1 MEKINF
7 EKVSK
12 RRIVYDMNKGKKKL
26 KIALVFGGKSV
37 EHEVSLQS
45 VKNVLDALDKN
56 KYDIVLI
63 GIDKEGTWHLKD
75 QSNFLLNS
83 SNPKLIKL
91 NKSDLATSGTNQNEQ
106 GLAVLQ
112 SEQKKGKIDAV
123 FPILHGPYGE
133 DGTIQGFFKLAG
145 IPFVGPSV
153 LGSSVSFDKDVTK
166 RLLTEAGIPN
176 TKFVTIRQC
185 DKVSFSNI
193 KKVLGLPMIAK
204 PANSGSSVGISKI
217 KNEKKFNTAV
227 QYAFKFDTKIIIEK
241 FIGEKREIECA
252 VLGNGDPKASV
263 CGEVITN
270 KQHSFY
276 SYEAKY
282 IDENGASL
290 EIPAKLPK
298 SVQDKIQKL
307 AVKTFKVLECEGLSR
322 VDFFLLKNGKILVNE
337 INTIPGFTNISM
349 YPQLWGKSGILYSEL
364 IDILIGLA
372 IERFKREQKLQTTYV
387 SK

>member
-1 MEKINF
+1 
-7 EKVSK
+7 
-12 RRIVYDMNKGKKKL
+12 MNKGKKKL
-26 KIALVFGGKSV
+26 KIALIFGGKSV

-45 VKNVLDALDKN
+45 AKNVLDALDKD

-91 NKSDLATSGTNQNEQ
+91 NNSDNLSVNKLDQKEQSLAI
-106 GLAVLQ
+106 LQ
-112 SEQKKGKIDAV
+112 SEQKRGKINVA
-123 FPILHGPYGE
+123 FPILHGSYGE

-145 IPFVGPSV
+145 IPFVGSSV

-176 TKFVTIRQC
+176 TPFITIRQG
-185 DKVSFSNI
+185 DKVSFSKI
-193 KKVLGLPMIAK
+193 KKVLDLPMIAK

-217 KNEKKFNTAV
+217 KNEKEFNTAV

-252 VLGNGDPKASV
+252 VLGNENPKASV

-270 KQHSFY
+270 KRHSFY

-298 SVQDKIQKL
+298 PVQDKIQKL
-307 AVKTFKVLECEGLSR
+307 AVRTFKVLECEGLSR

-349 YPQLWGKSGILYSEL
+349 YPQLWGKTGISYSQL
-364 IDILIGLA
+364 IDKLIKLA
-372 IERFKREQKLQTTYV
+372 IERFEREQKLQTTYI

>member
-1 MEKINF
+1 MKKNH
-7 EKVSK
+7 
-12 RRIVYDMNKGKKKL
+12 KKL

-45 VKNVLDALDKN
+45 AKNVLDALDKN
-56 KYDIVLI
+56 KYEVVLI
-63 GIDKEGTWHLKD
+63 GIDKEGAWHLKD

-83 SNPKLIKL
+83 SDPKLIKL
-91 NKSDLATSGTNQNEQ
+91 NKGDNLIASDQKEQ
-106 GLAVLQ
+106 GLAILQ
-112 SEQKKGKIDAV
+112 SEQKRGKIDAA

-176 TKFVTIRQC
+176 TAFVTIRQG
-185 DKVSFSNI
+185 DKVSFSKV

-217 KNEKKFNTAV
+217 KNEKEFNTAIK
-227 QYAFKFDTKIIIEK
+227 YAFKFDTKIIIEK

-252 VLGNGDPKASV
+252 ILGNTNPMASV

-282 IDENGASL
+282 IDEKGADL
-290 EIPAKLPK
+290 EIPAKLSK
-298 SVQDKIQKL
+298 SVQSKIQKL
-307 AVKTFKVLECEGLSR
+307 AVKTFQVLECEGLSR

-349 YPQLWGKSGILYSEL
+349 YPSLWGKTGITYSKL
-364 IDILIGLA
+364 IDRLIELA
-372 IERFKREQKLQTTYV
+372 IERFEREQKLQTTYA
-387 SK
+387 SD